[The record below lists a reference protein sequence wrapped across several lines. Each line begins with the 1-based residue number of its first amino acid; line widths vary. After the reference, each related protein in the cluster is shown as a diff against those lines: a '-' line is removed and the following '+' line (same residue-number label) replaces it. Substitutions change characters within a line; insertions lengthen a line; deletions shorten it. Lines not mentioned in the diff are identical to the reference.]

1 MVFRLAPQPFA
12 RLLKTALATA
22 FLLAPT
28 VVQAGVKDEP
38 AAASAPD
45 RARASLN
52 RRVFDAV
59 WNEVRRDYYDPALKG
74 VDWRQARAELR
85 PRALA
90 ATSERE
96 LYAVVNDL
104 LERLDDDHAS
114 AAGPA
119 AVRRNDSL
127 RHRRAVIGIRMSEGD
142 DGRYRIESVRPG
154 SAAEAAGISTGW
166 ALESI
171 DGQAWGPE
179 VDVVDGRPLSVRLT
193 DEAGAVR
200 ELTVVPRD
208 MDPQPT
214 FVADRS
220 RPGVL
225 VLRVER
231 FEPGLGRWMG
241 EQLRD
246 LPAETDVVLDLRA
259 NPGGLLMEADAALS
273 CFMPADHEWAR
284 RIGRSGRAV
293 ALRIKPACGDLD
305 APVPNDVAVLIDDL
319 SRSAAELTPAALQEA
334 RRAILVGE
342 LTAGAVLIAR
352 DTRLPDGGRLTLSRA
367 DFVTTGGVRLEKR
380 GVSPDLVVAATAH
393 DTDKDAA
400 LELAIRA
407 LDRDVSTARVL
418 SVATAA
424 F

>member
-1 MVFRLAPQPFA
+1 MVSRSAHRPFA
-12 RLLKTALATA
+12 RLVKTALVAA
-22 FLLAPT
+22 ILLAST
-28 VVQAGVKDEP
+28 GARAGVIDEP
-38 AAASAPD
+38 AAAAPD
-45 RARASLN
+45 RARAALN

-85 PRALA
+85 PLALA

-96 LYAVVNDL
+96 LYAVINDL
-104 LERLDDDHAS
+104 LDRLDDDHAS

-119 AVRRNDSL
+119 VVRRNDSL

-154 SAAEAAGISTGW
+154 SAAEAAGIVAGW
-166 ALESI
+166 ALESV

-179 VDVVDGRPLSVRLT
+179 IDVVHDRPLSVRLT
-193 DEAGAVR
+193 DEAGGLR

-208 MDPQPT
+208 MDPQPP
-214 FVADRS
+214 FMVDRS

-225 VLRVER
+225 VLRVAG
-231 FEPGLGRWMG
+231 FESGLGRWMG
-241 EQLRD
+241 DQLRD
-246 LPAETDVVLDLRA
+246 LPRETDVVLDLRA

-284 RIGRSGRAV
+284 RVGRSGRAV
-293 ALRIKPACGDLD
+293 ALRIKPACGDLQV
-305 APVPNDVAVLIDDL
+305 PVTNDVAVLIDDR

-334 RRAILVGE
+334 RRAIVVGE
-342 LTAGAVLIAR
+342 PTAGAVLIAR

-380 GVSPDLVVAATAH
+380 GVSPDLMVEMAGADSSA
-393 DTDKDAA
+393 DPA

-407 LDRDVSTARVL
+407 MNREVPTTRTL
-418 SVATAA
+418 SVTTAA